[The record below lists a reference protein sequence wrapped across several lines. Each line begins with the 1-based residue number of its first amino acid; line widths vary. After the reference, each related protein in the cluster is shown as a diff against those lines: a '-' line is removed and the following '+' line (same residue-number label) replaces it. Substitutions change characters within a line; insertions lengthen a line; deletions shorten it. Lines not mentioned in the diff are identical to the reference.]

1 MQISQV
7 MTLYTQPNLIKYDKR
22 YLSQSVSEMFDSL
35 QYDSTNCAP
44 QFESNSFV
52 TMATYW
58 VPDLLNI
65 KGISGHLWRS
75 IFIYANGASY
85 T

>member
-1 MQISQV
+1 MQINDQI
-7 MTLYTQPNLIKYDKR
+7 LFKNDEKR

-44 QFESNSFV
+44 QYELNSSV

-58 VPDLLNI
+58 VPDLHNI
-65 KGISGHLWRS
+65 KSFSGHLWHS
-75 IFIYANGASY
+75 ILIFASSTSYA
-85 T
+85 

>member
-35 QYDSTNCAP
+35 QYDSTKCAP
-44 QFESNSFV
+44 QFELNSFV
-52 TMATYW
+52 TMATYG
-58 VPDLLNI
+58 VPDLPNI
-65 KGISGHLWRS
+65 KDISGHL
-75 IFIYANGASY
+75 
-85 T
+85 